1 MVNNLYVL
9 DTGSWS
15 SHIIFSLGRML
26 LHEAFNQVLLPNQP
40 LTADGSHASKPDFW
54 RRLMTVLKRKKS
66 TQWEKAQQRINVSPI
81 VSRISRF
88 RSKSDLFCDIFP
100 PLRLV
105 PEGKAAAVGLAF
117 GESLFFRKLLVPV
130 LVNHILKL
138 STM

>member
-1 MVNNLYVL
+1 M
-9 DTGSWS
+9 
-15 SHIIFSLGRML
+15 
-26 LHEAFNQVLLPNQP
+26 A
-40 LTADGSHASKPDFW
+40 
-54 RRLMTVLKRKKS
+54 VLKRKKS

-88 RSKSDLFCDIFP
+88 RSKSDLFSDIFP